1 MGVVLTREPRLHTPG
16 VTESGDR
23 ILEPLDLQRAAG
35 GRERGLRVLPG
46 FMIQSPTLRDAMTL
60 RHARLACCLKADGR
74 IRADRSSQFARNT
87 ARYNRDASGDS
98 SIGLLVLCGY

>member
-1 MGVVLTREPRLHTPG
+1 MHTPG

-60 RHARLACCLKADGR
+60 RHARLACCLKADGVLNSR
-74 IRADRSSQFARNT
+74 ETPPVTTEMLQEIRLS
-87 ARYNRDASGDS
+87 
-98 SIGLLVLCGY
+98 VC